1 MNTNKKIEKI
11 SKFSDVKPPNGYR
24 LLVSG
29 EVTKRGDLV
38 FPGLKWRTTK
48 AQLGFVWTPDYLPM
62 ARRSNKIKSDKI
74 ISNKENVGDN
84 TESLDFL
91 VFKSQEKLS
100 EIVRNLE
107 RRVFPISDSRGQHL
121 AHAISAI
128 RLGQEILRDT
138 PDIKDFE
145 KRTLVNK

>member
-1 MNTNKKIEKI
+1 MNTNEKNK
-11 SKFSDVKPPNGYR
+11 KFSDVKPPNGYR

-48 AQLGFVWTPDYLPM
+48 AQLGFIWTPDYLPM

-74 ISNKENVGDN
+74 KEKNEKN
-84 TESLDFL
+84 AESLDFL
-91 VFKSQEKLS
+91 IFKSKEKLS
-100 EIVRNLE
+100 EIARNLE
-107 RRVFPISDSRGQHL
+107 RRVFPISDSRGQYL

-138 PDIKDFE
+138 PDSQLPLPKG
-145 KRTLVNK
+145 RGL

>member
-1 MNTNKKIEKI
+1 MNTNEEIK
-11 SKFSDVKPPNGYR
+11 KFSDVKPPNGYR

-48 AQLGFVWTPDYLPM
+48 AQLGFIWTPDYLPM

-74 ISNKENVGDN
+74 KEKNEKN
-84 TESLDFL
+84 AESLDFL
-91 VFKSQEKLS
+91 IFKSKEKLS
-100 EIVRNLE
+100 EIARNLE
-107 RRVFPISDSRGQHL
+107 RRVFPISNSRGLHL

-138 PDIKDFE
+138 PDSQLPLPKG
-145 KRTLVNK
+145 RGL

>member
-1 MNTNKKIEKI
+1 MNTNE
-11 SKFSDVKPPNGYR
+11 
-24 LLVSG
+24 
-29 EVTKRGDLV
+29 
-38 FPGLKWRTTK
+38 
-48 AQLGFVWTPDYLPM
+48 
-62 ARRSNKIKSDKI
+62 
-74 ISNKENVGDN
+74 NKENVGDN

-91 VFKSQEKLS
+91 VFKSKEQLS
-100 EIVRNLE
+100 EIARNLE

-138 PDIKDFE
+138 PDVKDFE